1 MSLLEAIIIGAVVGL
16 LLGVA
21 IGAVR
26 ARRGGV
32 R

>member
-32 R
+32 D